1 MFINFLFLAC
11 THQFVTSNALIKS
24 KVMSAISNYEFSL
37 LSSGNLK
44 SFHSYLK
51 SKNVNCPS
59 GGPLLVN
66 GVIVDSPQDI
76 ANQMVD
82 YFSSVLFQ
90 MTHLLLL
97 THIKPLSII
106 FNGLKS
112 QLKMFVVFWPLTMGP
127 DGIPSLILN
136 RCFSSLCYP
145 LSKLFRKSITS
156 HKIHK

>member
-1 MFINFLFLAC
+1 
-11 THQFVTSNALIKS
+11 
-24 KVMSAISNYEFSL
+24 MSAISNYEFSL

-112 QLKMFVVFWPLTMGP
+112 QLKMFVVF
-127 DGIPSLILN
+127 
-136 RCFSSLCYP
+136 
-145 LSKLFRKSITS
+145 
-156 HKIHK
+156 